1 LLRRSFPQPRLAF
14 MGVAEATL
22 RSCAA
27 QPRSLVGSVIEEAR
41 KFVAGALEAD
51 DLTIITVR
59 YRG

>member
-1 LLRRSFPQPRLAF
+1 

-27 QPRSLVGSVIEEAR
+27 RPLRSLVGSVIEEAR

>member
-1 LLRRSFPQPRLAF
+1 

-22 RSCAA
+22 RSCA
-27 QPRSLVGSVIEEAR
+27 QPLRSLVGSVIEEAR